1 MARTYLPTFLRMLL
15 ELCDYMNRWDETI
28 RHFLPPEALTPY
40 ETFKDACDGLRAV
53 FPDVNAPL

>member
-28 RHFLPPEALTPY
+28 RKFLPPEALTAY
-40 ETFKDACDGLRAV
+40 NTFKDACDALREV